1 MGVHEWWYSLQIE
14 GEWRCKGEWGDV
26 EGGVWRVIQRLLKQ
40 DWGHAN
46 VVWDHT
52 SSKER

>member
-1 MGVHEWWYSLQIE
+1 MGLPWYLARSSAARE
-14 GEWRCKGEWGDV
+14 REV
-26 EGGVWRVIQRLLKQ
+26 VWRVMQRLLKQ

-52 SSKER
+52 IERDG

>member
-1 MGVHEWWYSLQIE
+1 MGVHKHGVYLTNRESSSARERKE
-14 GEWRCKGEWGDV
+14 GR
-26 EGGVWRVIQRLLKQ
+26 RVIQRLLKQ

-52 SSKER
+52 ST

>member
-1 MGVHEWWYSLQIE
+1 MN
-14 GEWRCKGEWGDV
+14 
-26 EGGVWRVIQRLLKQ
+26 GGIASKQKESNASRESEVGWRVIQRLLKQ

-52 SSKER
+52 SS

>member
-1 MGVHEWWYSLQIE
+1 MGVHEWGIYNERESSAARE
-14 GEWRCKGEWGDV
+14 NAVG
-26 EGGVWRVIQRLLKQ
+26 WRVIQRLLKQ

-52 SSKER
+52 SKEER